1 MSKHNKTAPVAPV
14 EGGVKARV
22 LVDGA
27 FGKVDDVVEVTAEQ
41 VAASGGEL
49 DANPAAVEWA
59 EAQAAAIKAAE

>member
-1 MSKHNKTAPVAPV
+1 MSKTTKTEPAADAI
-14 EGGVKARV
+14 VKARV